1 MKTYGLVIALVLSVL
16 VNATFAG
23 IVGYRWL
30 ASRGGEP
37 SAGTPFGEGGGQG
50 GKSVF
55 PCEKIARLAGMK
67 EEIRAEQQQVKEKI
81 RGLRKQLFAEARK
94 DDPDMAKVESLIDQ
108 ISDQQKQLQKSIVK
122 KLVAQRKTLT
132 PEQKEVFDRA
142 VKATFLK
149 KGGMG
154 MGMGMGKGKGKGRQT
169 W

>member
-16 VNATFAG
+16 LNATFAG

-30 ASRGGEP
+30 ASRGCEP
-37 SAGTPFGEGGGQG
+37 SFSKSLGQGTGQG

-55 PCEKIARLAGMK
+55 PAGKMAQLAGMK
-67 EEIRAEQQQVKEKI
+67 AEIRAEQQQAKEKI
-81 RGLRKQLFAEARK
+81 RGLRQQLFAEVRK
-94 DDPDMAKVESLIDQ
+94 DDPDMAQVESLIDQ
-108 ISDQQKQLQKSIVK
+108 ISDHQKQLQKSIVK

-142 VKATFLK
+142 VKSTFMK
-149 KGGMG
+149 KGG
-154 MGMGMGKGKGKGRQT
+154 MGMGMGKGKGRQP